1 MSRIGRQSIALPD
14 GVKLDLKNDV
24 VTVTGGKGV
33 LSYALPQGISLAVED
48 KLVTLSRSG
57 DGKQARAF
65 HGLARSLVLNMIKGV
80 SEGFEKVLELSGVGY
95 KATLDGVKL
104 NLALGFSHPVIVTPP
119 KGISFQVEGVNK
131 IKVIGIDKQVVG
143 QEAANIRS
151 FKKVEPYKGKGI
163 KYQGEKVRRKAG
175 KSAKTAGG

>member
-1 MSRIGRQSIALPD
+1 
-14 GVKLDLKNDV
+14 
-24 VTVTGGKGV
+24 
-33 LSYALPQGISLAVED
+33 
-48 KLVTLSRSG
+48 
-57 DGKQARAF
+57 
-65 HGLARSLVLNMIKGV
+65 MIKGV